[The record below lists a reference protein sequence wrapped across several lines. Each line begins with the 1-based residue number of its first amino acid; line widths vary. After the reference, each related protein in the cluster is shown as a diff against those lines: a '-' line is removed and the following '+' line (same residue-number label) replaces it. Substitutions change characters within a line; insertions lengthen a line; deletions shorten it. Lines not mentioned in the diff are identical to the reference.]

1 MNSMRFFGN
10 KIYVLIENFKKSF
23 DFCKLKNMIN
33 KISLNK
39 LKYKFQSEQTIKN
52 FLKKYIRFGISFDKF
67 KISIKKCLY
76 NPGLK
81 MVMKKIYI
89 KEKLISFRNIVKHNK
104 FAYNTK
110 KSTIFR
116 FKKAT

>member
-1 MNSMRFFGN
+1 MRFFGN
-10 KIYVLIENFKKSF
+10 KLYVLLENFKKFF
-23 DFCKLKNMIN
+23 DFYKLINMIN

-39 LKYKFQSEQTIKN
+39 LKYKIQSEQTIKKI
-52 FLKKYIRFGISFDKF
+52 LKKYIRIGISFDKH

-76 NPGLK
+76 HAGLK

-89 KEKLISFRNIVKHNK
+89 KEKLLSFRNILKYKK

-110 KSTIFR
+110 KTTIFR
-116 FKKAT
+116 LKKTT

>member
-1 MNSMRFFGN
+1 MRFFGDKLN
-10 KIYVLIENFKKSF
+10 FLIENFKKSF
-23 DFCKLKNMIN
+23 DFYKLINMIN
-33 KISLNK
+33 TISLNK
-39 LKYKFQSEQTIKN
+39 LKYNFQSEQNIKN
-52 FLKKYIRFGISFDKF
+52 FLKKYIGISISFCNL

-76 NPGLK
+76 NKALK

-89 KEKLISFRNIVKHNK
+89 KEKLISLRNILKANK

-116 FKKAT
+116 LKKIN